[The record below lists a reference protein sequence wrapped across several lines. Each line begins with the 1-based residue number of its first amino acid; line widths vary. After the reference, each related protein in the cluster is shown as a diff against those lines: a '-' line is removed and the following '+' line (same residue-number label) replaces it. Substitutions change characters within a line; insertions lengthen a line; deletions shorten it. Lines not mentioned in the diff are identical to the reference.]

1 MLHSLIAIDGGG
13 TKTAALLVDGNGN
26 VQAEALVSATN
37 PNSLSEEVV
46 QSRIEALLTKLKVQA
61 EHAYE
66 EVRFV
71 FAGMAG
77 GDREPAKTVFKEA
90 IRHHFSVEPTI
101 YVDHDAVTALYS
113 GTYGQPGI
121 ASIAGTGSIV
131 FGVNEYGDRDRLGGW
146 GYLLEDAGSGFELG
160 RQAVLHC
167 MNEFDLKRVPSPLSE
182 AVLAHFQVERANE
195 LISLIYEP
203 GKTRERIAP
212 LSEQVC
218 NLAVDGQPEAE
229 RIVREPHTKTQKL
242 WSSWQNVCFNIPPT
256 KSSLPAVCTKVSGYG
271 ASF

>member
-37 PNSLSEEVV
+37 PNSLSEEIV
-46 QSRIEALLTKLKVQA
+46 QSRIEALLTKLKLQA

-90 IRHHFSVEPTI
+90 IRHHFSVEPTV

-121 ASIAGTGSIV
+121 VSIAGT
-131 FGVNEYGDRDRLGGW
+131 D
-146 GYLLEDAGSGFELG
+146 
-160 RQAVLHC
+160 Q
-167 MNEFDLKRVPSPLSE
+167 
-182 AVLAHFQVERANE
+182 
-195 LISLIYEP
+195 
-203 GKTRERIAP
+203 
-212 LSEQVC
+212 
-218 NLAVDGQPEAE
+218 
-229 RIVREPHTKTQKL
+229 
-242 WSSWQNVCFNIPPT
+242 
-256 KSSLPAVCTKVSGYG
+256 
-271 ASF
+271 SFSV